1 VEGVGVGPYTG
12 AAGVIGGNEH
22 ERTVGPW
29 EGENRRGERI
39 AFYGDGRVSIFG
51 LIRTKIVLPISSG
64 FHQYL

>member
-39 AFYGDGRVSIFG
+39 AFLSMGMDGLV
-51 LIRTKIVLPISSG
+51 
-64 FHQYL
+64 YLD